1 MSQIQV
7 ERNLLLTPLQA
18 VSGVVERRHTLPILS
33 NVLLE
38 LGDGVLSLTA
48 TDLEIQVSSQAETA
62 AAFDSQLT
70 TVSARKLHDI
80 LRALPDDAMVALD
93 VQEKRLQVKAG
104 RSKFTLQTLP
114 AGDFP
119 KISSAAATG
128 AARATLPQNQL
139 KRLFALVQYSMAQQD
154 IRYYL
159 NGLLLSLQPEGIT
172 VVATDGHRLALAGL
186 QLAIDTPA
194 TEVILPRKAI
204 VELSK
209 LLADS
214 DEPVS
219 FEVLDNQARFSFGRI
234 SFVTKVVD
242 GKFPDYQKVV
252 PTSYKKRFSMPRSE
266 LQQALQRAA
275 ILSNEKFR
283 GVRWVLTNGSLR
295 IICTNNE
302 QEEAEE
308 ELEVDY
314 SGEAL
319 DIGFNV
325 SYLLDVLA
333 NVQSSEVECSLGDS
347 NSSMLITMPAD
358 ESFKYVVMPMRI

>member
-1 MSQIQV
+1 MSLIQV

-38 LGDGVLSLTA
+38 LGDGILCLTA
-48 TDLEIQVSSQAETA
+48 TDLEIQVASQAQTSAANET
-62 AAFDSQLT
+62 QVT

-80 LRALPDDAMVALD
+80 LRSLPDEAVVALD
-93 VQEKRLQVKAG
+93 LQEKRLQLKAG
-104 RSKFTLQTLP
+104 KSKFSLQTLP
-114 AGDFP
+114 AADFP
-119 KISSAAATG
+119 KISSAGASAT
-128 AARATLPQNQL
+128 RATLPQNQL
-139 KRLFALVQYSMAQQD
+139 KRLLALVQYAMAQQD

-159 NGLLLSLQPEGIT
+159 NGLLLSLQPDELA
-172 VVATDGHRLALAGL
+172 VVATDGHRLALAASKVAL
-186 QLAIDTPA
+186 DTPA

-214 DEPVS
+214 DEPVV
-219 FEVLDNQARFSFGRI
+219 FEVLDNQVRFGFGAI
-234 SFVTKVVD
+234 SFVTKLVD

-252 PTSYKKRFSMPRSE
+252 PTSYKKRFTVSRAE

-283 GVRWVLTNGSLR
+283 GVRWVLTSGSLR
-295 IICTNNE
+295 IVCTNSE

-314 SGEAL
+314 SGDAL

-333 NVQSSEVECSLGDS
+333 NVQTTEVECSLGDS
-347 NSSMLITMPAD
+347 NSSMLITMPGDA
-358 ESFKYVVMPMRI
+358 SFKYVVMPMRI

>member
-1 MSQIQV
+1 MSLIQV

-38 LGDGVLSLTA
+38 LGEGVLSLTA
-48 TDLEIQVSSQAETA
+48 TDLEIQVASQAETA
-62 AAFDSQLT
+62 AASEHQLT

-80 LRALPDDAMVALD
+80 LRSLPDGAVVTLD
-93 VQEKRLQVKAG
+93 LQEKRLQVKAG
-104 RSKFTLQTLP
+104 KSKFSLQTLP
-114 AGDFP
+114 AADFP
-119 KISSAAATG
+119 KISSGGASAAY
-128 AARATLPQNQL
+128 ATLPQNQL
-139 KRLFALVQYSMAQQD
+139 KRLFALVQYAMAQQD

-159 NGLLLSLQPEGIT
+159 NGLLLSLNPDGVT
-172 VVATDGHRLALAGL
+172 VVATDGHRLALSTLQVGL
-186 QLAIDTPA
+186 DTPA
-194 TEVILPRKAI
+194 AEVILPRKAI
-204 VELSK
+204 VELTK
-209 LLADS
+209 LLGDTE
-214 DEPVS
+214 EPVT
-219 FEVLDNQARFSFGRI
+219 FEILDNQVRFSFGRI

-242 GKFPDYQKVV
+242 GKFPDFQKVV
-252 PTSYKKRFSMPRSE
+252 PTTYKKRFSIARGE

-283 GVRWVLTNGSLR
+283 GVRWVLGNGSLR
-295 IICTNNE
+295 IVCTNSE

-314 SGEAL
+314 AGEAL

-333 NVQSSEVECSLGDS
+333 NVQSTDIECSLGDS
-347 NSSMLITMPAD
+347 NSSMLITMPNDA
-358 ESFKYVVMPMRI
+358 SFKYVVMPMRI

>member
-1 MSQIQV
+1 MSLIQV

-48 TDLEIQVSSQAETA
+48 TDLEIQVSSQAESA
-62 AAFDSQLT
+62 AAAEAQIT

-80 LRALPDDAMVALD
+80 LRSLPDGANVALD
-93 VQEKRLQVKAG
+93 LQEKRLQVKAG
-104 RSKFTLQTLP
+104 KSKFSLQTLP
-114 AGDFP
+114 AADFP
-119 KISSAAATG
+119 KISTG
-128 AARATLPQNQL
+128 GASAARATLPQNQL
-139 KRLFALVQYSMAQQD
+139 KRLFALVQYAMAQQD

-159 NGLLLSLQPEGIT
+159 NGLLLSLRPDGIA
-172 VVATDGHRLALAGL
+172 VVATDGHRLALASL
-186 QLAIDTPA
+186 EIVLDTPA
-194 TEVILPRKAI
+194 VEVILPRKAI
-204 VELSK
+204 VELTK

-214 DEPVS
+214 DEPVA
-219 FEVLDNQARFSFGRI
+219 FEVLDNQVRFSFGRI

-252 PTSYKKRFSMPRSE
+252 PTNYKKHFTIPRAD
-266 LQQALQRAA
+266 LQQSLQRAA

-283 GVRWVLTNGSLR
+283 GVRWVLSTGSLR
-295 IICTNNE
+295 IVCTNSE

-308 ELEVDY
+308 ELEVGY
-314 SGEAL
+314 SGDAL

-333 NVQSSEVECSLGDS
+333 NVQSSEIDCALGDS
-347 NSSMLITMPAD
+347 NSSMLITMPGD